1 MHCLSSQSWGGRQDD
16 DEEVLQRASLA
27 KEKNSSFAF
36 SKTEVE
42 TDRRRQLL
50 WTSGLCTHILT
61 LVKHTESGDEE
72 EEEGERRRKK
82 KKKREGFRELLNLQI
97 YLNYYSKGSRAQ
109 QNLPRQST

>member
-72 EEEGERRRKK
+72 EEEDQRRKRRGKRRRKGRRK
-82 KKKREGFRELLNLQI
+82 RRKKRKRIRGGIGR
-97 YLNYYSKGSRAQ
+97 G
-109 QNLPRQST
+109 